1 MASRSLTAVA
11 ATDEPMVRQRVR
23 IRFAKQGDLRWI
35 GHRDL
40 MRCMERLF
48 RRAELRLGMSQGFHP
63 KPRVTFP
70 SPLAVG
76 IEGTDEVM
84 ELELAETCIADDL
97 RDRLVSQ
104 APPGL
109 NVTSV
114 EVLPEGS
121 RKVRVREVVCQAP
134 VPENLQ
140 PGLPAKID
148 ELLALSSCPIQRPKR
163 RTPVDLRPLLSELT
177 FADGVLSMRL
187 RVSQEAGV
195 SPRDVLGVLGLGD
208 LEHQGAHLTRTRVEI
223 NA

>member
-1 MASRSLTAVA
+1 
-11 ATDEPMVRQRVR
+11 
-23 IRFAKQGDLRWI
+23 
-35 GHRDL
+35 

-48 RRAELRLGMSQGFHP
+48 RRAGLRLGMSQGYHP

-84 ELELAETCIADDL
+84 ELELAETYTDDDL

-109 NVTSV
+109 SVKSV

-121 RKVRVREVVCQAP
+121 RKARVSWVAYRVS
-134 VPENLQ
+134 VPAASQ
-140 PGLPAKID
+140 PALAAKID
-148 ELLALSSCPIQRPKR
+148 RLLAAASYPVQRPKR
-163 RTPVDLRPLLSELT
+163 RTPVDLRPLLDELA

-187 RVSQEAGV
+187 RVGQEAGV
-195 SPRDVLGVLGLGD
+195 SPRDVLAVLGLGD
-208 LEHQGAHLTRTRVEI
+208 LERQGALLARTAVEI
-223 NA
+223 DA